1 MFRKFQEFTLKFF
14 YDEDVAAGVSHDD
27 LSGIAIIYVLLIFA
41 EVISTIASIINTCN
55 DGFTNVTTPWL
66 AVSVTFW
73 VTLIIACCIE
83 NKLNIPKK
91 TKYDKLSL
99 EQKRFIFKLS
109 ILLFIHLSSCG
120 IMLIALPF
128 MIIFGFF
135 NIVTDGI
142 SRLIFPDP
150 VKKKTSKDL
159 STQFDNILED

>member
-14 YDEDVAAGVSHDD
+14 YDEDVAAGVSQDD
-27 LSGIAIIYVLLIFA
+27 LSGIAIIYVILLLA
-41 EVISTIASIINTCN
+41 EVISTIACIINTCN
-55 DGFTNVTTPWL
+55 DGFTNITTPWL
-66 AVSVTFW
+66 AASVVYWGTM
-73 VTLIIACCIE
+73 IIAGCAG
-83 NKLNIPKK
+83 NKFNIPKK
-91 TKYDKLSL
+91 AKYDKLSL

-120 IMLIALPF
+120 IMLLALPV

-159 STQFDNILED
+159 SSQFDNILED

>member
-27 LSGIAIIYVLLIFA
+27 LGTIAIIYIILMLG
-41 EVISTIASIINTCN
+41 ELISTISCIFSTCS
-55 DGFTNVTTPWL
+55 DGFTNVTIPWV
-66 AVSVTFW
+66 AVSVLYWGTM
-73 VTLIIACCIE
+73 IISCCIE
-83 NKLNIPKK
+83 NKYNIPKK
-91 TKYDKLSL
+91 AKYDKLSI
-99 EQKRFIFKLS
+99 EQKRFIFKMS

-120 IMLIALPF
+120 IMLLALPF

>member
-14 YDEDVAAGVSHDD
+14 YDEDVATSISHDD
-27 LSGIAIIYVLLIFA
+27 LGTIAIIYVILMLG
-41 EVISTIASIINTCN
+41 ELISTISCIFSTCS
-55 DGFTNVTTPWL
+55 DGFTNVTIPWL
-66 AVSVTFW
+66 TVSAVYWGTMFIS
-73 VTLIIACCIE
+73 CCIE
-83 NKLNIPKK
+83 NKYNIPKK
-91 TKYDKLSL
+91 AKYDKLSL
-99 EQKRFIFKLS
+99 EQKRFIFKMS

-120 IMLIALPF
+120 IMLLALPF

-150 VKKKTSKDL
+150 IKKKTSKDL

>member
-27 LSGIAIIYVLLIFA
+27 LSGIAIIYILMLLA
-41 EVISTIASIINTCN
+41 EVISTIACIINTCN
-55 DGFTNVTTPWL
+55 NGFTDVTTPWV
-66 AVSVTFW
+66 AVSVLYW
-73 VTLIIACCIE
+73 VTLIIAGCCG
-83 NKLNIPKK
+83 NKYNIPK
-91 TKYDKLSL
+91 TAKYDKLSL

-120 IMLIALPF
+120 IMLLALPF

>member
-14 YDEDVAAGVSHDD
+14 YDENVAAGVSHDD
-27 LSGIAIIYVLLIFA
+27 LGAIEVLYVLLIFA
-41 EVISTIASIINTCN
+41 EVISTIACIINTCN
-55 DGFTNVTTPWL
+55 DGFTNITTPWL

-73 VTLIIACCIE
+73 VTLIIACCVE

-91 TKYDKLSL
+91 TKYEKLSL
-99 EQKRFIFKLS
+99 EQKRFIFKMS

-120 IMLIALPF
+120 IMLLALPV

-142 SRLIFPDP
+142 SKLIFPDP

-159 STQFDNILED
+159 SSQFDNIIKD

>member
-14 YDEDVAAGVSHDD
+14 YDEDVAGSVSHDD
-27 LSGIAIIYVLLIFA
+27 LSGIAIIYILFLLA
-41 EVISTIASIINTCN
+41 EVISTIACIINTCN
-55 DGFTNVTTPWL
+55 NGFTDVTTPWV
-66 AVSVTFW
+66 AVSVLYW
-73 VTLIIACCIE
+73 VTLIIAGCCG
-83 NKLNIPKK
+83 NKYNIPKK
-91 TKYDKLSL
+91 AKYDKLSL

-120 IMLIALPF
+120 IMLLALPF

>member
-14 YDEDVAAGVSHDD
+14 YDEDVVAGVSNDN
-27 LSGIAIIYVLLIFA
+27 LSAIAIIYILLLLGEAF
-41 EVISTIASIINTCN
+41 STIACIINTCD
-55 DGFTNVTTPWL
+55 DGFTDVTIP
-66 AVSVTFW
+66 W
-73 VTLIIACCIE
+73 VTVSAVYWGTMIISYCVE
-83 NKLNIPKK
+83 NKYNIPKK
-91 TKYDKLSL
+91 AKYDKLSL

-120 IMLIALPF
+120 IMLLALPF

-135 NIVTDGI
+135 NIVTDRI
-142 SRLIFPDP
+142 SRLIFSDP

>member
-14 YDEDVAAGVSHDD
+14 YDEDVAAGVSQDD
-27 LSGIAIIYVLLIFA
+27 LSGITIIYVILLLA
-41 EVISTIASIINTCN
+41 EVISTIACIINTCS

-66 AVSVTFW
+66 AASVVYWGTM
-73 VTLIIACCIE
+73 IIAGCVG
-83 NKLNIPKK
+83 NKFNIPKK
-91 TKYDKLSL
+91 VKYDKLSL

-120 IMLIALPF
+120 IMLLALPV

>member
-14 YDEDVAAGVSHDD
+14 YDEDVAAGISHDD
-27 LSGIAIIYVLLIFA
+27 LGAIAIIYVILMLG
-41 EVISTIASIINTCN
+41 EVISTISCIFGICS
-55 DGFTNVTTPWL
+55 DGFTNITTPWV
-66 AVSVTFW
+66 AVSVVYWGTM
-73 VTLIIACCIE
+73 IIACCIE
-83 NKLNIPKK
+83 NKFNIPKK
-91 TKYDKLSL
+91 AKYDKLSI
-99 EQKRFIFKLS
+99 EQKRFIFKMS

-120 IMLIALPF
+120 IMLLALPF

-150 VKKKTSKDL
+150 VKQKTSKDL

>member
-14 YDEDVAAGVSHDD
+14 YDENVAAGVSNDD
-27 LSGIAIIYVLLIFA
+27 LGAIAIIYIILLLA
-41 EVISTIASIINTCN
+41 EVISTIACIINTCDN
-55 DGFTNVTTPWL
+55 GFTDVTTPWL
-66 AVSVTFW
+66 AVSAVYW
-73 VTLIIACCIE
+73 VSMIISCCIE
-83 NKLNIPKK
+83 NKYNIPRKAR
-91 TKYDKLSL
+91 YDKLSL
-99 EQKRFIFKLS
+99 EQKRFIFKMS

-120 IMLIALPF
+120 IMLLALPF

-159 STQFDNILED
+159 STQFDNIIED